1 MSIRLL
7 IAEGHALVREGL
19 RGAFE
24 HTDIQVAGEA
34 ATGDE
39 AIRLALDDC
48 ANVVLLDIR
57 IPDQHGFEVL
67 RRLRALRPNVA
78 VVIYSQSERSDYKKH
93 ARELGASGFLTKRV
107 HKSELI
113 DAIKKVSSGARLWEM
128 PGKTPANSVDY
139 VLD

>member
-24 HTDIQVAGEA
+24 HTGIHVAGEA

-39 AIRLALDDC
+39 AIRLTLDDQ
-48 ANVVLLDIR
+48 ANVVLLDMK
-57 IPDQHGFEVL
+57 IPDKDGFEVL
-67 RRLRALRPNVA
+67 RRIRDLRPNVA
-78 VVIYSQSERSDYKKH
+78 VVIYSQSERTDYKEH

-107 HKSELI
+107 HKTELI
-113 DAIKKVSSGARLWEM
+113 DAIKIVSKGGRLWEL
-128 PGKTPANSVDY
+128 PGKTLANSVE
-139 VLD
+139 